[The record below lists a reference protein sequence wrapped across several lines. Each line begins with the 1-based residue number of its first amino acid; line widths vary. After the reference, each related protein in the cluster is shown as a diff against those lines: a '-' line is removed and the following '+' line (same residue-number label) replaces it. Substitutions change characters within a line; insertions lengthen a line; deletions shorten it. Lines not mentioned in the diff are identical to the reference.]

1 VTFETGSE
9 KLERARRD
17 AEREDASLLVEP
29 DGQPALDGSEGT
41 DGPGMRRVRMP
52 TAQVAGRSA
61 SSAGPSPLIAAL
73 AAVVRDA
80 MEKDGF

>member
-1 VTFETGSE
+1 
-9 KLERARRD
+9 
-17 AEREDASLLVEP
+17 
-29 DGQPALDGSEGT
+29 
-41 DGPGMRRVRMP
+41 MP
-52 TAQVAGRSA
+52 IAQVAGRSA